1 MYMEK
6 TREIFFPEREILLEA
21 KNVKKYYPI
30 TKGFLKKTAGHVKAV
45 DDVSLTVY
53 RGETLGFV
61 GESGCGKSTLGRV
74 LLMLSPP
81 TEGDVV
87 FEGESLLRLNP
98 GELRRRRK
106 EMQMVFQDPNSSLN
120 PRHSVQRIIEEPML
134 IHSLYSSRK
143 KRLEKVVE
151 LLESVGL
158 NSSHLHRRP
167 FEFSGGQKQ
176 RIAIARALALRPK
189 LIIAD
194 EPVSALDVSIQSQ
207 ILNLMKDL
215 QDEYGLTYVFIS
227 HNLSVVKHISDR
239 VGVMYL
245 GKIVELTTKEQLY
258 RNPLH
263 PYTQALIS
271 AIPVPDPEPVWQRER
286 IILKGE
292 LPSPSNPPKG
302 CRFHSRCPK
311 VMDVCRAVEP
321 KLREVSPECWVACHL
336 YGQ

>member
-1 MYMEK
+1 MEK
-6 TREIFFPEREILLEA
+6 MREVLPPGREILLEA
-21 KNVKKYYPI
+21 KNVKKYFPI
-30 TKGFLKKTAGHVKAV
+30 QKGFLRKTVGHVRAV

-74 LLMLSPP
+74 LLMLAPP

-87 FEGESLLRLNP
+87 FEGESLLRLDP
-98 GELRRRRK
+98 EELRRRRK
-106 EMQMVFQDPNSSLN
+106 EMRMVFQDPNASLN
-120 PRHSVQRIIEEPML
+120 PRHTVQRIIEEPML
-134 IHSLYSSRK
+134 IHGLHSSRK
-143 KRLEKVVE
+143 ERLEKVVE

-167 FEFSGGQKQ
+167 SEFSGGQKQ

-215 QDEYGLTYVFIS
+215 QEEYRLTYVFIS

-245 GKIVELTTKEQLY
+245 GRIVELTTKEQLY

-271 AIPVPDPEPVWQRER
+271 AIPVPDPKPVRQRER

-311 VMDVCRAVEP
+311 AMDVCKSVEP
-321 KLREVSPECWVACHL
+321 RLQEVSPGCLVACHL
-336 YGQ
+336 YGT

>member
-1 MYMEK
+1 
-6 TREIFFPEREILLEA
+6 
-21 KNVKKYYPI
+21 
-30 TKGFLKKTAGHVKAV
+30 
-45 DDVSLTVY
+45 
-53 RGETLGFV
+53 
-61 GESGCGKSTLGRV
+61 
-74 LLMLSPP
+74 
-81 TEGDVV
+81 
-87 FEGESLLRLNP
+87 
-98 GELRRRRK
+98 
-106 EMQMVFQDPNSSLN
+106 
-120 PRHSVQRIIEEPML
+120 
-134 IHSLYSSRK
+134 
-143 KRLEKVVE
+143 
-151 LLESVGL
+151 
-158 NSSHLHRRP
+158 
-167 FEFSGGQKQ
+167 
-176 RIAIARALALRPK
+176 
-189 LIIAD
+189 
-194 EPVSALDVSIQSQ
+194 VSALDVSIQSQ